1 MVTGKLDGIFP
12 PMLLLLRSLPPKYIA
27 NSKEDAEEIYMY
39 YIRRMTTEIHELGKS
54 NR

>member
-27 NSKEDAEEIYMY
+27 NSKEDAEEIYKY
-39 YIRRMTTEIHELGKS
+39 YKKNDHRNS
-54 NR
+54 